1 MLRKPQLE
9 INAIK
14 HTIIEKIKNLN
25 LTVNKAD
32 ELGRSSYSINNAEI
46 LIDIC
51 YASLGEAR
59 NEYFF
64 GIEQEQFQSTYK
76 NNRNLYVI
84 FICGSENLVF
94 IVPASVMIEILQ
106 DDKATDHGNFKQWK
120 IIIRQRNGIFEL
132 RFFGTYDI
140 TKHLNRYDYLTNDIE
155 KSKIVQPV
163 ISYNTDIRIETTE
176 QRWETLLPLL
186 PLTKAKTMHNATVEM
201 LKCIGEWY
209 GYKVLTE
216 TYPINLPNFPY
227 KVDCLWY
234 KNEDLFLAIEVCDSG
249 QIEKDKDSLKLAKA
263 FGARKV
269 IIITDMNK
277 VDRVRKLF
285 MYNGEIKSWTEVWTF
300 NRVFDMFET
309 GSKFFKDFSKFK
321 GYAWNENL
329 VEFL

>member
-1 MLRKPQLE
+1 MPRKPAPL
-9 INAIK
+9 INTAKHNFIQKIELLNFTVARIK
-14 HTIIEKIKNLN
+14 
-25 LTVNKAD
+25 
-32 ELGRSSYSINNAEI
+32 ELGKSIYSVNNGEI
-46 LIDIC
+46 YLDIT
-51 YASLGEAR
+51 YASLNSR
-59 NEYFF
+59 NEYLF
-64 GIEQEQFQSTYK
+64 GIEKEQFKILYSK
-76 NNRNLYVI
+76 NRNFYQI
-84 FICGSENLVF
+84 FICETVENIF
-94 IVPASVMIEILQ
+94 IVPASVMNEIL
-106 DDKATDHGNFKQWK
+106 DDAKATNHDTYEQWK
-120 IIIRQRNGIFEL
+120 PIIRKRNGIFEL
-132 RFFGTYDI
+132 RFFGIYDI
-140 TKHLNRYDYLTNDIE
+140 TKHLNRYDYLTTEI
-155 KSKIVQPV
+155 KKAQVIQPI
-163 ISYNTDIRIETTE
+163 ISYNTDIQIETTE

-186 PLTKAKTMHNATVEM
+186 PNHKVKTMHNATVEM

-216 TYPINLPNFPY
+216 AYPPNLPNFPY